1 MGGIRRLNRSLA
13 WSRLFLLALLLSI
26 NVILEPTL
34 AVAEPADPKGS
45 KPVTVDSYFSCVIPA
60 DWSQGNSYA
69 GYGLSPEEKKVY
81 GVEFSK
87 YSWGPLPMRISV
99 HYYAEGNLLHSTPEL
114 YLARKAHPVVEQV
127 GTYRYGEVFDTVVAG
142 RPAKTFMRPYHQ
154 FVSAKPLI
162 PGSSQDDPKD
172 DARVYEG
179 REMMAR
185 KVQFVERY
193 VVVPADSG
201 FYALV
206 YSAPDDHFKEFVGV
220 FDHLV
225 DTFKPLR

>member
-1 MGGIRRLNRSLA
+1 MGGIGRLNRSLG
-13 WSRLFLLALLLSI
+13 WSRLFLLVLLTG
-26 NVILEPTL
+26 ILAPTL
-34 AVAEPADPKGS
+34 AVAEPALLKGS
-45 KPVTVDSYFSCVIPA
+45 KPITVDPYFSCVIPA
-60 DWSQGNSYA
+60 DWSEGNSYA
-69 GYGLSPEEKKVY
+69 GSALSPEEKKVF

-87 YSWGPLPMRISV
+87 YSWGPVPMRISV

-114 YLARKAHPVVEQV
+114 YIARKAHPVVEQA
-127 GTYRYGEVFDTVVAG
+127 GKYRYGELFDTVVDG
-142 RPAKTFMRPYHQ
+142 RPAKTFMRPYYQ
-154 FVSAKPLI
+154 FVSAEPLL

-185 KVQFVERY
+185 KEPLVERY

-206 YSAPDDHFKEFVGV
+206 YSAPDDHFEEFLGV
-220 FDHLV
+220 FDGLL
-225 DTFKPLR
+225 DTFNPLR